1 MLTHR
6 EKTRKRKRKKEK
18 EKKKRTSLYFVSSN
32 CVTKIYLATEIE
44 NEIKAAASCC

>member
-6 EKTRKRKRKKEK
+6 EKTRKRK
-18 EKKKRTSLYFVSSN
+18 KKKKKKKNRTSLYFVSSN